1 MLASVD
7 LLEERVAMNPARY
20 LLLPWWIAQL
30 PTGAKAFSDNPII
43 GSPLLNRW
51 GLHVARVRLAGMMAG
66 GRRKRLAHL
75 VSAEDRTAFDR
86 DGFVLTR
93 DFLPAAMFADLKR
106 QVLAHVAPA
115 REMVQGDT
123 ITRRIALDPAA
134 LAAMPAVAALVGS
147 ARWRGLMRYVGS
159 FDSEP
164 IGYIQTILSHVSDA
178 APDPQTA
185 LHADTFH
192 ATVKAWLFLTDV
204 AADEGPLVYV
214 PGSHRMT
221 PQRLAWEHDRSVRAR
236 ADLDRLSARGS
247 LRITPEE
254 LPALDLPEPQ
264 AFAVPANTLVVA
276 DTSGFHARGASVR
289 PSVRIEIWT
298 YGRRNPFLPWTGL
311 DPFSLPGIAE
321 RRAPLAWSIRDRLRG
336 LLGQP
341 WSDAG
346 LKTAAAPAHPDGTVP

>member
-1 MLASVD
+1 
-7 LLEERVAMNPARY
+7 MNPARY

-51 GLHVARVRLAGMMAG
+51 GLHAARVRIAAAMADA
-66 GRRKRLAHL
+66 RRRRLADL
-75 VSAEDRTAFDR
+75 VSPEDRAAFDR
-86 DGFVLTR
+86 DGFVLR
-93 DFLPAAMFADLKR
+93 RNYLPPDAFAELKR
-106 QVLAHVAPA
+106 QALGHVAPT

-123 ITRRIALDPAA
+123 ITRRIALGAAA
-134 LAAMPAVAALVGS
+134 LAAMPAVAALIGS
-147 ARWRGLMRYVGS
+147 PEWRGLMRYVGS

-164 IGYIQTILSHVSDA
+164 IGYIQTILSQVKDG

-204 AADEGPLVYV
+204 AEDEGPFVYV

-221 PQRLAWEHDRSVRAR
+221 PRRLAWEKERSIRAS
-236 ADLDRLSARGS
+236 AGLDRLSSRGS
-247 LRITPEE
+247 LRIDAGELAALG
-254 LPALDLPEPQ
+254 LPAPQ

-276 DTSGFHARGASVR
+276 DTAGFHARGPSVR
-289 PSVRIEIWT
+289 PSMRIEIWT
-298 YGRRNPFLPWTGL
+298 YGRRNPFLPWTGFDAL
-311 DPFSLPGIAE
+311 SLPGIAE
-321 RRAPLAWSIRDRLRG
+321 RRAPFAWAARDRLRG

-341 WSDAG
+341 WADVG
-346 LKTAAAPAHPDGTVP
+346 LKTADAPAEPS